1 MALGASWRI
10 GVDRSERTALVTSG
24 PFRWVRNPIFTAMLI
39 FAAGITLMTPNPLAL
54 VAFVVLLATI
64 ELQVRV
70 VEEPYLNAIH
80 GQAYR
85 DYCGTVGGFVPHIGR
100 TRIV

>member
-1 MALGASWRI
+1 MSTPLTI
-10 GVDRSERTALVTSG
+10 L
-24 PFRWVRNPIFTAMLI
+24 LI

-85 DYCGTVGGFVPHIGR
+85 DYCETVGRFVPHIGR